1 MASSRALIP
10 LLRRSVTTA
19 RTSSKALRGGAS
31 PPMPAYARIPAP
43 SEPVST
49 VQYSTVQYVLF
60 VLV

>member
-43 SEPVST
+43 SEPVSKG
-49 VQYSTVQYVLF
+49 F
-60 VLV
+60 VLE